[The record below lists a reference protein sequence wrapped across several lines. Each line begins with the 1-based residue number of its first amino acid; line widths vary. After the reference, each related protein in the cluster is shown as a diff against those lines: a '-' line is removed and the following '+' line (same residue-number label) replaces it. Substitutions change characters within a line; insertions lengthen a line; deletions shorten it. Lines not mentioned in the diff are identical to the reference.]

1 MRESQQLL
9 LYLLNLKVRHFTD
22 KYIYCTLLYF
32 IAAIVTVSPSNVQAV
47 RVGNIIQIS
56 WDSVSL
62 EEAKGFFV
70 YSIRLTPNDDS
81 SSSNTKRQA
90 NTRTVSVAFS
100 VTSVNI
106 TDIDPQ
112 LPYTVSISALLLSE
126 VGLIEGPTVQVTL
139 TS

>member
-1 MRESQQLL
+1 M
-9 LYLLNLKVRHFTD
+9 
-22 KYIYCTLLYF
+22 
-32 IAAIVTVSPSNVQAV
+32 
-47 RVGNIIQIS
+47 IQIS
-56 WDSVSL
+56 WNPVSL

-81 SSSNTKRQA
+81 SSSNTKRKA

-112 LPYTVSISALLLSE
+112 LPYTVSISTLLLSE

>member
-9 LYLLNLKVRHFTD
+9 LYLLNLKVRHYTD
-22 KYIYCTLLYF
+22 KYTYYALC
-32 IAAIVTVSPSNVQAV
+32 AAIVTVSPSNVQAM
-47 RVGNIIQIS
+47 RVDNMIQIS
-56 WDSVSL
+56 WDPVSL
-62 EEAKGFFV
+62 EDAKGFFV

-81 SSSNTKRQA
+81 SNSNTKRQA
-90 NTRTVSVAFS
+90 NTKTVSVAFT

>member
-1 MRESQQLL
+1 M
-9 LYLLNLKVRHFTD
+9 
-22 KYIYCTLLYF
+22 
-32 IAAIVTVSPSNVQAV
+32 
-47 RVGNIIQIS
+47 IQIS

-70 YSIRLTPNDDS
+70 YSIRLTPNDD

-126 VGLIEGPTVQVTL
+126 VGLIEGPTAQVTL

>member
-9 LYLLNLKVRHFTD
+9 LYLLNLKVRHYTD
-22 KYIYCTLLYF
+22 KYIYYALC
-32 IAAIVTVSPSNVQAV
+32 AAIVTVSSSNVKAV
-47 RVGNIIQIS
+47 RVDNIIQIS
-56 WDSVSL
+56 WDSFSL

-70 YSIRLTPNDDS
+70 YKIRLTPNDDS
-81 SSSNTKRQA
+81 SSSNTKRQT

-112 LPYTVSISALLLSE
+112 LPYTHDCE
-126 VGLIEGPTVQVTL
+126 Y
-139 TS
+139 